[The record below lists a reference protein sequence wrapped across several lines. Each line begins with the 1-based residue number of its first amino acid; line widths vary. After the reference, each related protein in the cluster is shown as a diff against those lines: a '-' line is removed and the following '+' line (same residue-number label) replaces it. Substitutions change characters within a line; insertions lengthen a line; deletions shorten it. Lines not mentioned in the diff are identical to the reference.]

1 MYISVFNVF
10 IGLYTRCTFM
20 YFTCSVVLDIRCA
33 YIAFNF
39 FHGFDTPDEDI
50 CI

>member
-1 MYISVFNVF
+1 MYI
-10 IGLYTRCTFM
+10 Y
-20 YFTCSVVLDIRCA
+20 VVHLFSGTSGT